1 MQSEKF
7 IIHRFGKE
15 DTSAT
20 TRRASK
26 VCTSLITA
34 RTNEEIT
41 VFDKALLEVDILI
54 EILL

>member
-1 MQSEKF
+1 MHF
-7 IIHRFGKE
+7 VIILLLRFSKE
-15 DTSAT
+15 DAIPT

-41 VFDKALLEVDILI
+41 VFDKALLEVDIAFHF
-54 EILL
+54 EV